1 MNDRNIWLH
10 FNLHIFNDR
19 GLQQGVSDLL
29 RNKSIL
35 ISDNL
40 PAIVYQPYTP
50 KTTVTEMGQQILI
63 KKYMAFYFDAGSP
76 YPRFSPLLLL
86 FLDYTRQV
94 NHIGQ
99 VGNLESCGQNMHH
112 NCDA

>member
-63 KKYMAFYFDAGSP
+63 KKYIWHFTLMQVPLTLAF
-76 YPRFSPLLLL
+76 PL
-86 FLDYTRQV
+86 FY
-94 NHIGQ
+94 
-99 VGNLESCGQNMHH
+99 SSS
-112 NCDA
+112 